1 MTPNQFYDRL
11 LRATAVDPETM
22 DAAREKR
29 DELGKKLVAEVSK
42 RLGMARWVPVG
53 ALAQGTQTAPLNDV
67 DGVVEIEVIPP
78 EWDANPGLAL
88 ETVRSWIEPVID
100 GTFEISTHAIKI
112 RFLNED
118 FTADIVIGRKQARGL
133 LIPHCPKDEPH
144 RWIATDSERHK
155 EQVLER
161 NKQFGS
167 AIFTRQLRILKHL
180 NRRWKMADPL
190 ERKPLSSFHI
200 TALALELLTEPNT
213 HAEWMPFFLERA
225 AALVMQP
232 MPDPAGVGDP
242 IEARDPAYAAAL
254 LADAGAKTRRA
265 LTVSDEDAEKILRE
279 VFGDPERLDK
289 VVNEP
294 SVTVG
299 KRGVLGVSAAAAVRS
314 TPVVRS
320 HGDDDR

>member
-1 MTPNQFYDRL
+1 
-11 LRATAVDPETM
+11 M

-29 DELGKKLVAEVSK
+29 DELGKKVVAEVSK
-42 RLGMARWVPVG
+42 RLGTARWIPVG
-53 ALAQGTQTAPLNDV
+53 ALAQGTQIAPLNDV

-78 EWDANPGLAL
+78 EWDANARLAL
-88 ETVRSWIEPVID
+88 ETVRSWIQPVIA

-112 RFLNED
+112 GFPDEG

-144 RWIATDSERHK
+144 RWIATDPERHK
-155 EQVLER
+155 ERVLKR
-161 NKQFGS
+161 NKQVGS
-167 AIFTRQLRILKHL
+167 AIFTRQIRILKHL

-213 HAEWMPFFLERA
+213 HAEWTPFFLERA
-225 AALVMQP
+225 AALVMKP
-232 MPDPAGVGDP
+232 LSDPAAVGDP
-242 IEARDPAYAAAL
+242 IVGRDPASAGPLLTDAA
-254 LADAGAKTRRA
+254 AKTRRA
-265 LTVSDEDAEKILRE
+265 LSVSDEEAEKILRE